1 MTSKQMRRR
10 SRYVATSTLCL
21 GASSDAFTR
30 SVLCLEERPMLWV
43 NACVGSVIKGPRVT
57 ASEMGLGRP
66 PGDPPG
72 TPPGPPRKSLT
83 PGGGK
88 FPGNFPGP
96 GAPPRG
102 TPPGTPPGD
111 PPGTP
116 LGPPLGTPFWA
127 PLGRP
132 YIYTMVFLD
141 PPEWGSR
148 RVHFVPPLGDPPGG
162 GPPGPRGA
170 KKCTFFWVFNNSP
183 SRDSLVPFF
192 RFFGTPPRTG
202 AWVGSVFIA
211 P

>member
-1 MTSKQMRRR
+1 MTS
-10 SRYVATSTLCL
+10 
-21 GASSDAFTR
+21 G
-30 SVLCLEERPMLWV
+30 
-43 NACVGSVIKGPRVT
+43 
-57 ASEMGLGRP
+57 MGLGRP
-66 PGDPPG
+66 PGDTPPG
-72 TPPGPPRKSLT
+72 TPPGP
-83 PGGGK
+83 GGARRE
-88 FPGNFPGP
+88 NFREISRGP

-102 TPPGTPPGD
+102 T

-132 YIYTMVFLD
+132 YIYTIVFLD

-192 RFFGTPPRTG
+192 GSRGHPPRTG
-202 AWVGSVFIA
+202 VWVGSVFIA